1 MGIKYKLTFTAG
13 SSTGVVPITIIRLT
27 DNQQVNF
34 IPAPAHI
41 IDISQ
46 LTPSSPT
53 SQCIMYIFR
62 NGYLIWVSSV
72 LTEYS
77 PSLPSKKPVDLVITG
92 QQNDQ
97 ITFSAN
103 VLVAS
108 SATGGDAYTIVIEVE

>member
-1 MGIKYKLTFTAG
+1 MGIKYKLTFATGTAG
-13 SSTGVVPITIIRLT
+13 GIVPITITRLT

-46 LTPSSPT
+46 IAPSSPT
-53 SQCIMYIFR
+53 SQCVMYIFR
-62 NGYLIWVSSV
+62 NGYLVWVSSV
-72 LTEYS
+72 LTEYN

-103 VLVAS
+103 VLVAPTAS
-108 SATGGDAYTIVIEVE
+108 ESYTIVVEVE

>member
-1 MGIKYKLTFTAG
+1 MGMKYKLTFTAG
-13 SSTGVVPITIIRLT
+13 SSTGVVPVTITRLT
-27 DNQQVNF
+27 DNQQVSF

-53 SQCIMYIFR
+53 SQCILYIFR

-72 LTEYS
+72 VTEYS
-77 PSLPSKKPVDLVITG
+77 PTLPSKKPVDLVITG
-92 QQNDQ
+92 QPNDQ

-108 SATGGDAYTIVIEVE
+108 SATGGDAYTVIIEVE